1 MWSCA
6 LQVGSLWTAFMLPS
20 AWCAW
25 ARGAKDVTYNEM
37 DKMWFESLLCHL
49 QTIYHLT
56 IDWKMV
62 MNEAMKLMGS
72 LSAQNLCTDCPFHTF
87 FWAGPLFLETFPTFL
102 LFLHRF
108 LYLRTEICVCGERSH
123 TYFLWTDVV
132 VSSEVRARSWRF
144 KFNWCEAS
152 H

>member
-37 DKMWFESLLCHL
+37 DKMWFESLLCCL

-102 LFLHRF
+102 LFLHR
-108 LYLRTEICVCGERSH
+108 S
-123 TYFLWTDVV
+123 
-132 VSSEVRARSWRF
+132 SSESSGSRNKSQTDFCIFAQKSVYVASGHTPIF
-144 KFNWCEAS
+144 CERTLS
-152 H
+152 CHRK